1 MADRK
6 TLHFSKLEEF
16 KKWLVKNDW
25 EIKPLSRSDYEVLR
39 AKKDSDWVI
48 VYKKDDATEH
58 YSLTNNSIFVVNRW
72 IRERKMRK
80 HICDEIRDAFRDKC
94 KNTFETN
101 PNMVNFITLHIGDV
115 EEFLDKVEKGE

>member
-1 MADRK
+1 
-6 TLHFSKLEEF
+6 
-16 KKWLVKNDW
+16 VKNDW

-58 YSLTNNSIFVVNRW
+58 YSLTNNSISVVNRW

-80 HICDEIRDAFRDKC
+80 QICDEIRNKILESLELPD
-94 KNTFETN
+94 
-101 PNMVNFITLHIGDV
+101 
-115 EEFLDKVEKGE
+115 EEWVWHSDSYAGVGLVKEILDKVEKGE